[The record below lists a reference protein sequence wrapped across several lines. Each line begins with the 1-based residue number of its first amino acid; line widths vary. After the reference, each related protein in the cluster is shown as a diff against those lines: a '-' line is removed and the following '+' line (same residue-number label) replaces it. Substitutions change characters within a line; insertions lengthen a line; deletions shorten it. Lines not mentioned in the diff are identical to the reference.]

1 MCKNILFHDLSIIG
15 DKKKKT
21 HILFLQR
28 SLNPYEIVTCLTAS
42 FLKRKMRSSVFSFP
56 WFLILSWD
64 KAQWI
69 EQLSCPTL
77 LGGSLG
83 PRLTGQSPYLRNRKW
98 QSRWDGQDFLKEM
111 CPSLST
117 LPHSTA
123 TTTLILLH
131 LLARPVRESRTADL
145 VFWCSC
151 FLHLNES
158 IIIIFFF
165 LKKRDFWILLECMYK
180 YEPEMPWPLT
190 CFPCYH

>member
-15 DKKKKT
+15 DKKNP

-42 FLKRKMRSSVFSFP
+42 FLKRKMRSSVFCFP

-165 LKKRDFWILLECMYK
+165 LKKRDFWILLECMYE